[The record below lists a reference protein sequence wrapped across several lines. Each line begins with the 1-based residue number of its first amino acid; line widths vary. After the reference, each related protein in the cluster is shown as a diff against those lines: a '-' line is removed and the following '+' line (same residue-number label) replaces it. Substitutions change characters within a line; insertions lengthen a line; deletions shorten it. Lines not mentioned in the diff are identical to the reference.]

1 MTTCSDASL
10 ALCEPL
16 AGTATHARRFLLVE
30 VAGAWGRDPVAD
42 TPLPSGV
49 KEVLEGF
56 DGRVLFIRRPGA
68 GKGTQ
73 VFLAELDERHPSGG
87 TLAGLRVPHLA
98 DLADVELG
106 DLLPAA
112 GPLVVVC
119 THGKRDACCSRLGTS
134 LFTALAPHVAAE
146 RLWQSSHQG
155 GHRFAPCVVV
165 LPHGTQFGRV
175 DPAAAEAFAAT
186 VDAGLIPL
194 DAYRGRV
201 VLEAPAQAAEVAI
214 RLKQGWRTLDGITL
228 LPGDPLRFQ
237 TPSGIVTAAVEQMD
251 GVPQPAS
258 CGADLAAQPRFDVR
272 LL

>member
-16 AGTATHARRFLLVE
+16 AGTATHARRFLLME

-42 TPLPSGV
+42 TPLPTGV
-49 KEVLEGF
+49 KELLEGF

-68 GKGTQ
+68 GKGAQ
-73 VFLAELDERHPSGG
+73 VFLAELDERHPTGG
-87 TLAGLRVPHLA
+87 TLAGVRVPHLA
-98 DLADVELG
+98 DLAEVELG

-119 THGKRDACCSRLGTS
+119 AHGKRDACCSRLGTS

-155 GHRFAPCVVV
+155 GHRFAPCVLV

-175 DPAAAEAFAAT
+175 DPAAAEAFAST

-201 VLEAPAQAAEVAI
+201 VLGAPAQAAEVAI
-214 RLKQGWRTLDGITL
+214 RLKQGHTALGGITL
-228 LPGDPLRFQ
+228 LSAETMSFD
-237 TPSGIVTAAVEQMD
+237 TPAGTVTALVERVD
-251 GVPQPAS
+251 GAPQPAS
-258 CGADLAAQPRFDVR
+258 CGAEPAAQPRFDVR
-272 LL
+272 FL